1 MTINPIARF
10 AVERRVTLSMV
21 AWSGM
26 LKWWQSEF
34 LKPARAVGRRAGRP
48 KASEAIAP
56 ACRDSKPYR

>member
-34 LKPARAVGRRAGRP
+34 LKTARAVGRRGT
-48 KASEAIAP
+48 SQGV
-56 ACRDSKPYR
+56 